1 MEKYQKLQNENS
13 KVTTNREKP
22 SLREEKLLMIT
33 AEMELKVMKVQL
45 VVLRINCLFFFYFTS
60 ANMIVTVLINFINI
74 ICFLMYLLILG

>member
-33 AEMELKVMKVQL
+33 AEMELKVMKAQL
-45 VVLRINCLFFFYFTS
+45 VLLRINCLFFF
-60 ANMIVTVLINFINI
+60 
-74 ICFLMYLLILG
+74 